1 MKPPARLRIVYL
13 EDDES
18 AFELVQSL
26 MAADGLECDLIHVFD
41 EARYSAALTP
51 VPPDAILS
59 DYNLPTMD
67 GVTALNLRR
76 TLCPDVPFIFVS
88 GALGEA
94 MAIDL
99 LKSGVTDFVFK
110 DALPR
115 LVPSIRR
122 CLAEAREHRER
133 MRAENSLRDS
143 EERFRRLAE
152 NAPDVIFR
160 YRLEEMPGRCEF
172 ISGAVERLSGYR
184 PAEFYARPLLAVK
197 IVHPED
203 RQIIRDLIERR
214 ELPLDAAVIRWVAR
228 DGHLVVT
235 EQRFVPIHDG
245 EGRLV
250 AVEGIARDITERRRT
265 EEQVTLL
272 SRAIAESPVGVDI
285 TDGTGRLAFVSD
297 PLCAMSGYT
306 RDELLGEP
314 LEILH
319 SPSNPPGARNEMREK
334 LRNGLNWQGELHC
347 RRKNGDDYVVR
358 ATMTPLR
365 DEQGRMRH
373 CIAVKEDITE
383 WKREQEG
390 RRLLEAQL
398 FQAQKMESIGT
409 LAGGIAHDF
418 NNILTGILGFT
429 EIAVTSLKPADP
441 SRAALDE
448 VRKAGLRARDLVAQI
463 LTFSRQRE
471 VRQVPMDLG
480 RAVADALKFLRASA
494 PANIRIERR
503 LAAGTIAADPTQL
516 HQIVLNLCTNALH
529 AMRGGPGT
537 LTVTVE
543 PVAVDEALAATM
555 PKVSPGDYLCL
566 RVTDTG
572 HGMDEVTLR
581 RVFDPFFTT
590 KQPGEGT
597 GLGLAVVQGIV
608 SVHGGGITVESRPG
622 LGSTFRV
629 FFPLSS
635 GAAEVAVAGA
645 PVEPGRGE
653 HVLVVDDESSVGR
666 FTGVRLEQLNYRVL
680 VFDDPRRALAAV
692 RANPR
697 SFDAVITDH
706 MMPGMTGLDLIREIR
721 AAGAVVPAIMITG
734 NRSHISSAQ
743 LEAASG
749 VVIVD
754 KPFTGE
760 DLARTLQA
768 VLLTAPAPSRP
779 PF

>member
-1 MKPPARLRIVYL
+1 MNPPARLRIVYL

-18 AFELVQSL
+18 AFELVRSL
-26 MAADGLECDLIHVFD
+26 LAVDGLECELVHVFD
-41 EARYSAALTP
+41 EPGYRAALAP
-51 VPPDAILS
+51 FPPDLILS
-59 DYNLPTMD
+59 DYNLPTID
-67 GVTALNLRR
+67 GFTALKLRQ
-76 TLCPDVPFIFVS
+76 TLCPAAPFIFVS

-133 MRAENSLRDS
+133 MRAEHSLRDS

-160 YRLEEMPGRCEF
+160 YRLEAMPGRCEF

-184 PAEFYARPLLAVK
+184 PEEFYAQPLLAVK

-203 RQIIRDLIERR
+203 RHIVHGLIERG
-214 ELPLDAAVIRWVAR
+214 ELPRDAAEIRWVAK
-228 DGHLVVT
+228 DGRTIMT
-235 EQRFVPIHDG
+235 EQRFVPIHDAA
-245 EGRLV
+245 GRLV
-250 AVEGIARDITERRRT
+250 AIEGIARDITERKRT

-285 TDGTGRLAFVSD
+285 TDGVGRLAFVSD
-297 PLCAMSGYT
+297 PLCAMSGFS
-306 RDELLGEP
+306 RGELLGEP
-314 LEILH
+314 AEILL
-319 SPSNPPGARNEMREK
+319 SPRNPSGFQDELREK
-334 LRNGLNWQGELHC
+334 LEQGLTWQGELHC
-347 RRKNGDDYVVR
+347 RRKNGEDYVVR
-358 ATMTPLR
+358 ATLTPLR
-365 DEQGRMRH
+365 DERGRIRH
-373 CIAVKEDITE
+373 CVAVKEDITH

-398 FQAQKMESIGT
+398 YQAQKMESIGT

-429 EIAVTSLKPADP
+429 EIAKLSVKNDHPVSG
-441 SRAALDE
+441 ALDE

-471 VRQVPMDLG
+471 VRQVPLDLG
-480 RAVADALKFLRASA
+480 RAVGEALKFLRASA
-494 PANIRIERR
+494 PATITIKRH
-503 LAAGTIAADPTQL
+503 LAAGTINADPTQI
-516 HQIVLNLCTNALH
+516 HQIVLNLCTNAIH
-529 AMRGGPGT
+529 AMGDRPGV
-537 LTVTVE
+537 LSVAVE
-543 PVAVDEALAATM
+543 PAAVDEALAAKM
-555 PKVSPGDYLCL
+555 PKIIPGDYLCL
-566 RVTDTG
+566 RVHDTG
-572 HGMDEVTLR
+572 HGMDEATLR

-608 SVHGGGITVESRPG
+608 SVHGGGIAVESEPG
-622 LGSTFRV
+622 VGSTFRV
-629 FFPLSS
+629 FFPVSS
-635 GAAEVAVAGA
+635 QAATVAVPGV
-645 PVEPGRGE
+645 PVPLGRGQ
-653 HVLVVDDESSVGR
+653 HVLVVDDESSVGT

-697 SFDAVITDH
+697 TVDALVTDY
-706 MMPGMTGLDLIREIR
+706 MMPGLTGLDLIREIR
-721 AAGAVVPAIMITG
+721 ALGSAAPAVLITG
-734 NRSHISSAQ
+734 NRGQ
-743 LEAASG
+743 VSG
-749 VVIVD
+749 ELLGQTQNVSLLD
-754 KPFTGE
+754 KPFSGDDIARALHAAFAGE
-760 DLARTLQA
+760 
-768 VLLTAPAPSRP
+768 PSP
-779 PF
+779 PPSMP

>member
-1 MKPPARLRIVYL
+1 MNLPARLRIVYL

-18 AFELVQSL
+18 AFELVRSL
-26 MAADGLECDLIHVFD
+26 LAVDGLECELVHAFD
-41 EARYSAALTP
+41 ETGYRSALTP

-67 GVTALNLRR
+67 GITALNLRQA
-76 TLCPDVPFIFVS
+76 LCPDVPFIFVS

-110 DALPR
+110 DTLPR
-115 LVPSIRR
+115 LAPSIRR

-133 MRAENSLRDS
+133 MRAEFSLRES

-160 YRLEEMPGRCEF
+160 YRVDIMPGRCEF

-184 PAEFYARPLLAVK
+184 SAEFYARPLLAVK

-203 RQIIRDLIERR
+203 RHIVRAVIERR
-214 ELPLDAAVIRWVAR
+214 ELPRDAAEIRWIAK
-228 DGHLVVT
+228 DGRVIVT
-235 EQRFVPIHDG
+235 EQRFVPIHDAA
-245 EGRLV
+245 GRLM
-250 AVEGIARDITERRRT
+250 AVEGIARDITDRKRT
-265 EEQVTLL
+265 EEQVALL

-285 TDGTGRLAFVSD
+285 TDSVGRLAFVSD
-297 PLCAMSGYT
+297 PLCAMSGYS
-306 RDELLGEP
+306 REELLGRP
-314 LEILH
+314 LDILH
-319 SPSNPPGARNEMREK
+319 SPLNASGVRDQMREK
-334 LRNGLNWQGELHC
+334 LRQGFNWQGELLC
-347 RRKNGDDYVVR
+347 RRKTGEDYLVR
-358 ATMTPLR
+358 ATMSPLR
-365 DEQGRMRH
+365 DAQGRMRH

-429 EIAVTSLKPADP
+429 EIAAMSLNPADP
-441 SRAALDE
+441 GRSALDE

-471 VRQVPMDLG
+471 VRQVPLDLG
-480 RAVADALKFLRASA
+480 RAVAEALKFLRASA
-494 PANIRIERR
+494 PANIRIERN
-503 LAAGTIAADPTQL
+503 LAAGTISADPTQL

-537 LTVTVE
+537 LSVAVE

-555 PKVSPGDYLCL
+555 PKIVPGDYLCL

-572 HGMDEVTLR
+572 HGMDEETLR

-608 SVHGGGITVESRPG
+608 SVHGGGITVESQPG

-629 FFPLSS
+629 FFPPSTDA
-635 GAAEVAVAGA
+635 AAEAVAA
-645 PVEPGRGE
+645 TRWP
-653 HVLVVDDESSVGR
+653 
-666 FTGVRLEQLNYRVL
+666 
-680 VFDDPRRALAAV
+680 
-692 RANPR
+692 
-697 SFDAVITDH
+697 
-706 MMPGMTGLDLIREIR
+706 
-721 AAGAVVPAIMITG
+721 
-734 NRSHISSAQ
+734 
-743 LEAASG
+743 
-749 VVIVD
+749 
-754 KPFTGE
+754 
-760 DLARTLQA
+760 
-768 VLLTAPAPSRP
+768 
-779 PF
+779 